1 MLFEGNYYAIH
12 TSTWNDIMEIIR
24 EKRTAKKVSLF
35 KEEGTAPF
43 SVALNNPDCIF
54 DSASGFETLREAL
67 IWACNHGGRFNIQIT
82 DKDAEFYHYSFDG
95 KHLQKE
101 VGYDEWEEVKLK

>member
-1 MLFEGNYYAIH
+1 MRKEQI
-12 TSTWNDIMEIIR
+12 
-24 EKRTAKKVSLF
+24 KKVLKLCIVNGMARDRENPDPF